1 MTKQEKLSFPKK
13 FLWGVATSAHQV
25 EGNNHNDWSV
35 WELENAKAKAVQGD
49 YHYDDLEGYEEI
61 SKAVKDPENY
71 ISGKATDHYHRYKE
85 DFDLLEKMHMNAFRF
100 SIEWSRIEPK
110 EGKWDAKEIEH
121 YRTYLKTLKARGI
134 EPMMT
139 LLHFTLPVWFAEK
152 GGFQKRANI
161 KYFVRYVEKVMGEL
175 GEHVRYV
182 ITINEI
188 ETIVSEAYRNG
199 NWPPAQQSK
208 WVAYR
213 VLRNQIRAHN
223 KAAKRIHNM
232 SRRHKVSI
240 AKNSN
245 YVYPGDDALLS
256 RVSAA
261 ILQYFQ
267 DDYILKRTYKTSDFI
282 GVNYYF
288 SNRVYGYRVHNE
300 DAKMSDLGWDLHPD
314 HLQYALERLHRK
326 YKLPLIVT
334 ENGLADA
341 NDRYRKWW
349 LMKTL
354 LALRQAMDNDVD
366 VQGYFHRSLTDNFEW
381 AHGKW
386 PHFGLA
392 EIDYETGKRTLRPS
406 GVWYG
411 QVIKKIRNAK

>member
-1 MTKQEKLSFPKK
+1 MKRQEKLSFPKK

-25 EGNNHNDWSV
+25 EGDNHNDWSV

-49 YHYDDLEGYEEI
+49 YHYDDLEGYDEI
-61 SKAVKDPENY
+61 SKAVKDPQNY
-71 ISGKATDHYHRYKE
+71 ISAKATDHYHSYKD

-100 SIEWSRIEPK
+100 SIEWSRIEPS
-110 EGKWDAKEIEH
+110 EGKWDPKEIEH

-139 LLHFTLPVWFAEK
+139 LMHFTLPVWFAEK
-152 GGFQKRANI
+152 GGFEKRANI
-161 KYFVRYVEKVMGEL
+161 KYFLRYVEKVMSEL
-175 GEHVRYV
+175 GEHVRYI
-182 ITINEI
+182 ITINEP
-188 ETIVSEAYRNG
+188 ETVMAEAYHQG
-199 NWPPAQQSK
+199 NWPPMQQSK
-208 WVAYR
+208 WKAFR

-223 KAAKRIHNM
+223 KAAKLIHGM

-256 RVSAA
+256 RVSAGF
-261 ILQYFQ
+261 LQYFQ
-267 DDYILKRTYKTSDFI
+267 DDYILKRTYKTCDFI

-300 DAKMSDLGWDLHPD
+300 DAKVSDLGWDLHPD

-354 LALRQAMDNDVD
+354 VALRQAIDNDVD
-366 VQGYFHRSLTDNFEW
+366 VQGYFHWSLTDNFEW

-386 PHFGLA
+386 PRFGLA
-392 EIDYETGKRTLRPS
+392 EIDYATGKRTLRPS

-411 QVIKKIRNAK
+411 QVMKKIRHAK

>member
-1 MTKQEKLSFPKK
+1 MTKQEKLLFPQK
-13 FLWGVATSAHQV
+13 FLWGAATSAHQV
-25 EGNNHNDWSV
+25 EGDNHNDWSV

-49 YHYDDLEGYEEI
+49 YHYDDLDDYDTI
-61 SKAVKDPENY
+61 SAAVKDPDNY
-71 ISGKATDHYHRYKE
+71 ISAKATDHYNSYKD
-85 DFDLLEKMHMNAFRF
+85 DFDLLDKMHLNAFRF

-110 EGKWDAKEIEH
+110 EGKWDPKEIEH

-152 GGFQKRANI
+152 GGFEKRANV
-161 KYFVRYVEKVMGEL
+161 KYFVRYAEKIMSEL

-182 ITINEI
+182 ITINEP
-188 ETIVSEAYRNG
+188 ETLISEAYHQG

-208 WVAYR
+208 VMAYR
-213 VLRNQIRAHN
+213 VLRNQIRAH
-223 KAAKRIHNM
+223 KKVAKLIHGMN
-232 SRRHKVSI
+232 RKYKVSI
-240 AKNSN
+240 AKNSAFM
-245 YVYPGDDALLS
+245 YPGDDAVLS

-261 ILQYFQ
+261 VLQYFQ
-267 DDYILKRTYKTSDFI
+267 DDYILRRVYKSCDFI

-288 SNRVYGYRVHNE
+288 SNRVYGYRMHNE
-300 DAKMSDLGWDLHPD
+300 NTKVSDLGWDLHPD
-314 HLQYALERLHRK
+314 HLQYVLERLHRK

-341 NDRYRKWW
+341 TDRYRKWW

-354 LALRQAMDNDVD
+354 MALRQAMDHDVD
-366 VQGYFHRSLTDNFEW
+366 VQGYFHWSLTDNFEW

-386 PHFGLA
+386 PRFGLA

-411 QVIKKIRNAK
+411 QVIKKVRSAK